1 MRKKT
6 LVFLSMVGH
15 AYLTFNI
22 HEKAVTKCCH
32 TIALLWWFDFGKA
45 FTPLFFRSFF
55 FCHDKSNYDFAN
67 YFFVL
72 PNSSLSDFKCLT
84 RPLLILVH
92 SHQSNIVLLILDA
105 DPCTV
110 SNCKAIYSDSHQDKI
125 HYLCRRGLHLQTL

>member
-1 MRKKT
+1 MIGCFYSFNLTHLTWAKKNAKQFVGF
-6 LVFLSMVGH
+6 LEYGKPCKINDSILERLSPHYFIFLSWQ
-15 AYLTFNI
+15 I
-22 HEKAVTKCCH
+22 K
-32 TIALLWWFDFGKA
+32 LWFRK
-45 FTPLFFRSFF
+45 LFFRPRP
-55 FCHDKSNYDFAN
+55 
-67 YFFVL
+67 

-84 RPLLILVH
+84 LALLFLAH